1 MWWSKTIDRN
11 TWLGLIISFSYFIY
25 LVAIDIKKII
35 LCTHDLHAGTIGNNS
50 GMQMFENEAYGH
62 SLTMVTPFIQG
73 GHANATMP
81 MFANDVYG
89 GHLQTCQLLSSK
101 ADLLVFCLEL
111 NKMPHCQ
118 NLLESY
124 TSMSSHFGSLN
135 CIFLNTGWINS
146 TLFKLFW
153 HRNIQ
158 SSTLWCCQHRV
169 WFFTQKG
176 TSRWF
181 VFERF
186 SLFDFKY
193 RNIYWIKGHCRQW
206 AYPFQWIASR
216 SRYALKKTSTWYAFE
231 ITCFYSG

>member
-1 MWWSKTIDRN
+1 MTFMLEPLAITVECKCLKMKRMDNLRPWLLRLSKADM
-11 TWLGLIISFSYFIY
+11 LMP
-25 LVAIDIKKII
+25 
-35 LCTHDLHAGTIGNNS
+35 LC
-50 GMQMFENEAYGH
+50 
-62 SLTMVTPFIQG
+62 
-73 GHANATMP
+73 
-81 MFANDVYG
+81 
-89 GHLQTCQLLSSK
+89 HLQTFQLLSSN

-193 RNIYWIKGHCRQW
+193 RNIYWIKGHRRQW